1 MTNIHL
7 ATLAACY
14 QFAQSVM
21 KTGFVLAKGWDRGS
35 HGMPCKWQ
43 LSWLAVERHWLAL
56 ARPFL
61 SFLAETGI
69 ETASLPL

>member
-35 HGMPCKWQ
+35 HGMPCEWQ
-43 LSWLAVERHWLAL
+43 LSWLAVEGLGWHWLDHFS
-56 ARPFL
+56 PF
-61 SFLAETGI
+61 
-69 ETASLPL
+69 